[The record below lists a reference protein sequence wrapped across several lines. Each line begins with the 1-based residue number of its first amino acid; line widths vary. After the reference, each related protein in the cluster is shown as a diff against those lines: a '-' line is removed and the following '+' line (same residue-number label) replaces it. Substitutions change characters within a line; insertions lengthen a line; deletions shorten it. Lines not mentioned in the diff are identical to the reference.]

1 MSRRTDLRSVNGIVL
16 LDKASG
22 MTSNA
27 ALQKTKRILK
37 ARKAGH
43 TGSLDPLA
51 SGLLPICLGEA
62 TKLSGFLLNTDKRYR
77 VTVRLGVTTRTGDS
91 EGETIDTKPVRPLSE
106 EVLEPVL
113 AGFRGEI
120 LQIPPM
126 YSALKHQGRRLYDLA
141 RQGIEVAREPRR
153 VVIHA
158 LKLLNFDASSLELD
172 VECSKGTYIRTL
184 AEDIGEALG
193 CGGHVET
200 LRRTGVGDLSVAE
213 SHTLDFMGT
222 LDEDELPK
230 LVLPMDRI
238 VSTLPA
244 VHLSDELGFYV
255 RKGQA
260 VLVPKAP
267 VQGWVRLYAQQSVFM
282 GVGEILDDGR
292 VTPRRLVK
300 TAPSSARGLLC

>member
-1 MSRRTDLRSVNGIVL
+1 MSRHSDLRTINGVVL

-27 ALQKTKRILK
+27 ALQKVKRILK

-62 TKLSGFLLNTDKRYR
+62 RKLSGFLLNTDKRYQ
-77 VTVRLGVTTRTGDS
+77 VTVRLGVTTLTGDS
-91 EGETIDTKPVRPLSE
+91 EGEIIETKAVPPLSE
-106 EVLEPVL
+106 DALEQAL

-120 LQIPPM
+120 LQVPPM

-141 RQGIEVAREPRR
+141 RQGIEVEREPRR
-153 VVIHA
+153 VVIHE
-158 LKLLNFDASSLELD
+158 LKLLDFDSSSLELN

-184 AEDIGEALG
+184 AEDIGKSLG
-193 CGGHVET
+193 CGGHVEV
-200 LRRTGVGDLSVAE
+200 LRRTGVGDLSVSD
-213 SHTLDFMGT
+213 SHTLDSMET
-222 LDEDELPK
+222 LAEEELLG

-238 VSTLPA
+238 ISSLPA
-244 VHLSDELGFYV
+244 VQLSDELGFYV

-267 VQGWVRLYAQQSVFM
+267 VHGWVRLYARQSAFM

-292 VTPRRLVK
+292 VAPRRLVR
-300 TAPSSARGLLC
+300 AVQDNS

>member
-1 MSRRTDLRSVNGIVL
+1 MSRRSDLRTVNGVLL
-16 LDKASG
+16 LDKASD

-27 ALQKTKRILK
+27 ALQKVKRILK

-62 TKLSGFLLNTDKRYR
+62 TKLSGFLLNTDKRYQ
-77 VTVRLGVTTRTGDS
+77 VTVRLGVTTLTGDS
-91 EGETIDTKPVRPLSE
+91 EGEIIETKAVPPLSE
-106 EVLEPVL
+106 DTLEQVLT
-113 AGFRGEI
+113 GFRGEI
-120 LQIPPM
+120 FQVPPM

-141 RQGIEVAREPRR
+141 RQGIEVEREPRR
-153 VVIHA
+153 VVIHE
-158 LKLLNFDASSLELD
+158 LKLLGFTSSSLNLN

-184 AEDIGEALG
+184 AEDIGKALG
-193 CGGHVET
+193 CGGHVEA
-200 LRRTGVGDLSVAE
+200 LRRTGVGDLSVSD
-213 SHTLDFMGT
+213 SHTLASMET
-222 LDEDELPK
+222 LGEEALLD

-238 VSTLPA
+238 VSALPA
-244 VHLSDELGFYV
+244 VQLNDELGFYV

-267 VQGWVRLYAQQSVFM
+267 VDGWVRLYARQSAFM

-292 VTPRRLVK
+292 VAPRRLVK
-300 TAPSSARGLLC
+300 AVQDNV